1 MPCYHDLTQELRQA
15 GLRLTPQRLMVMDV
29 VFHHEGHITAEEI
42 HARVQAQYP
51 YVDLSTIYRTL
62 QVLKEMGL
70 VAELQTPAGPT
81 QYEAL
86 LSGSHHHAICCACG
100 TMLELAPGILEPIRE
115 QLLAQYGFHAEFTHM
130 AISGLCRTC
139 AEKDQMQA
147 ANKGDAVS

>member
-1 MPCYHDLTQELRQA
+1 MACYSDLTQELRRA

-42 HARVQAQYP
+42 HAKVQAQYP
-51 YVDLSTIYRTL
+51 YVDLSTVYRTL

-70 VAELQTPAGPT
+70 VAELQASGGPT

-86 LSGSHHHAICCACG
+86 REGSHHHAICCACG
-100 TMLELAPGILEPIRE
+100 TMLELAPEILEPIRE

-139 AEKDQMQA
+139 AEQKQMQVS
-147 ANKGDAVS
+147 NEGDAVT